1 MQRCKRVLADNV
13 LISLPIVVH
22 LASTRARRW
31 FGKGHTPEAFSCV
44 LVLSRAFSCFL
55 VLSRA
60 FSCFLVR
67 SRNVRLT
74 APES

>member
-44 LVLSRAFSCFL
+44 LV
-55 VLSRA
+55 
-60 FSCFLVR
+60 R
-67 SRNVRLT
+67 SRDVRLT
-74 APES
+74 APKS

>member
-1 MQRCKRVLADNV
+1 MQRLKRVLADNV

-44 LVLSRAFSCFL
+44 LVRSRAFSCVL
-55 VLSRA
+55 VMSASPR
-60 FSCFLVR
+60 
-67 SRNVRLT
+67 RNREHWPGAGT
-74 APES
+74 PD